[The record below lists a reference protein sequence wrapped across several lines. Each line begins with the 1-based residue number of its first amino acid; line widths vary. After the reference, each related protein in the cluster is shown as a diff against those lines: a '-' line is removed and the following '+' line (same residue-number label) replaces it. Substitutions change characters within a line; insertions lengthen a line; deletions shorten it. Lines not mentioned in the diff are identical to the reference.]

1 MGPQMAVHEVA
12 SGESAVIGRLPFS
25 EICLMHEG
33 VSRRHALVASKG
45 EGWVIS
51 DQGSSG
57 GTFLNGQRLQS
68 GDAMPLM
75 EGDLVRIGPW
85 TFRMAIAAG
94 GAETLS
100 RTIDDASSIS
110 QRISRVGGE
119 RISVVGRR
127 LRLLTQ
133 CIARLSAAREEEALA
148 PIVLEMV
155 MQGTNFGRGAVIR
168 QRRAESE
175 EIDVVASRRA
185 NTHDVSPMTFSRSL
199 IQAASG
205 GEAGHGVKAAGS
217 APGTFVLTESS
228 MPMSSHSIVEMT
240 IHSAICAPVMLG
252 EALWGFL
259 YLDARAG
266 EQGVQQDA
274 AEFCEAVA
282 TSLGLTLASLK
293 RAELERSQQELTA
306 ELNAARE
313 VQETIMPQ
321 GAGRSPHMEY
331 AVRVLPGVFVAGDMF
346 DVIDLPGGRTAFFL
360 GDVAGHGAGSGMLMA
375 MTQSHLSA
383 LLRAT
388 GDLITSVRVAN
399 EYLSARVSGGKFAS
413 LWVGLLEPSG
423 LLRYVDAG
431 HGHWFVRRGDGT
443 ILTGQG
449 RGGVPLGISS
459 DSPYDEG
466 MMTLSAGDRVLLFS
480 DGVIEQ
486 RNPTGEYFTLER
498 LYRMVSQSPG
508 SEMDVRRAFDELI
521 AFAARMTL
529 DDDATVAS
537 CTYLGHTMGSG
548 PAAGAVGP
556 S

>member
-1 MGPQMAVHEVA
+1 MGPQLAVHEVA
-12 SGESAVIGRLPFS
+12 TGASAVIGRLPFS
-25 EICLMHEG
+25 DICLLHEG
-33 VSRRHALVASKG
+33 VSRRHALVAPKG
-45 EGWVIS
+45 EGWVLS

-57 GTFLNGQRLQS
+57 GTYLNGLRLQN
-68 GDAMPLM
+68 GEPMPLV

-85 TFRMAIAAG
+85 TFRLSIGTG
-94 GAETLS
+94 GHETIS
-100 RTIDDASSIS
+100 RTIDDASSVN
-110 QRISRVGGE
+110 QKLSRVGGDS
-119 RISVVGRR
+119 ISLVGRR

-155 MQGTNFGRGAVIR
+155 MQGANFGRGAVIR
-168 QRRAESE
+168 PFRGGNE

-185 NTHDVSPMTFSRSL
+185 NVHDTSALNFSRSL

-205 GEAGHGVKAAGS
+205 GAAASGVKPAGAS
-217 APGTFVLTESS
+217 PGTFVLTESS
-228 MPMSSHSIVEMT
+228 TPMSSHSIIEMT

-252 EALWGFL
+252 EELWGLL

-282 TSLGLTLASLK
+282 TALGLTLASLK
-293 RAELERSQQELTA
+293 RADLERRQQELTA

-331 AVRVLPGVFVAGDMF
+331 AVRVVPGVFVAGDMF
-346 DVIDLPGGRTAFFL
+346 DVIDLPGDRTAFFL

-388 GDLITSVRVAN
+388 GDLLSSVRSAN
-399 EYLSARVSGGKFAS
+399 EYLAARVSGGKFAS
-413 LWVGLLEPSG
+413 LWVGLLEPTG
-423 LLRYVDAG
+423 QLRFVDAG
-431 HGHWFVRRGDGT
+431 HGHWFIRRGDGT
-443 ILTGQG
+443 IHAGQG
-449 RGGVPLGISS
+449 RGGVPIGISS
-459 DSPYDEG
+459 DSTYDQSVVNLEP
-466 MMTLSAGDRVLLFS
+466 GDRVILFS

-486 RNPTGEYFTLER
+486 RNPAGEYFTLER
-498 LYRMVSQSPG
+498 LYRLA
-508 SEMDVRRAFDELI
+508 SESATSESDVGRAFDELI
-521 AFAARMTL
+521 AFASRMTL

-537 CTYLGHTMGSG
+537 CTFVRPM
-548 PAAGAVGP
+548 A
-556 S
+556 